1 MAEDSERRQYNN
13 IGWEKMLTAR
23 PLTKPSKQRK
33 MLFGAPAHIRHKLL
47 AAHLS
52 PDLRATHIAKSIP
65 VRNGDTIRVMRGD
78 HKGFE
83 GKVSRID
90 LKKYRIYVEGLT
102 REKVD
107 GTTIF
112 VPVHPSKLMITKLN
126 LDDKWRK
133 RILERKQK
141 PQKKREKAL
150 KKPKAEPAEKPPETL
165 ELEQPV
171 AEKVAEEKVAEEK
184 VAEEKVAEE
193 KVAEE
198 KVAEDKVAEEKVAV
212 AARRRPKKKVSKP
225 RKKTEAASEKAATE
239 HAEIKAEKEPKVRKK
254 RTKREKTKKTE
265 EGEG

>member
-1 MAEDSERRQYNN
+1 
-13 IGWEKMLTAR
+13 MLTAR
-23 PLTKPSKQRK
+23 PVTKPTKQRK
-33 MLFGAPAHIRHKLL
+33 MFYGAPAHIRHKNL

-83 GKVSRID
+83 GKISRID

-141 PQKKREKAL
+141 PQKKQEKIL
-150 KKPKAEPAEKPPETL
+150 KKPKAEPVEKPPETV
-165 ELEQPV
+165 ELKQP
-171 AEKVAEEKVAEEK
+171 AAEEKVAEEK
-184 VAEEKVAEE
+184 VAVAT
-193 KVAEE
+193 V
-198 KVAEDKVAEEKVAV
+198 
-212 AARRRPKKKVSKP
+212 RRPKKRVSKP
-225 RKKTEAASEKAATE
+225 SKKTEAASEKKGAE
-239 HAEIKAEKEPKVRKK
+239 RAEIKAEKEPKAQKK
-254 RTKREKTKKTE
+254 KTKRKKTKKTE